1 MSNLRKCHFLSFNVV
16 TSFFFCIY
24 YDELTLPTKQR
35 PKNSENMVE
44 FNIIVFVFRVA
55 NLSRVAYSNLLQSV
69 VVSVIDV

>member
-1 MSNLRKCHFLSFNVV
+1 VSNLRKCHFLSFNVV
-16 TSFFFCIY
+16 TSFFSCIY

-55 NLSRVAYSNLLQSV
+55 NLSRVACSNLLQSV